1 MKQHATQPRHGR
13 RWLIMIVTFLVALG
27 IGSFGYASYYHQ
39 RFKPTQINGVTV
51 TNLTIA
57 QATQK
62 LNQAASQNS
71 SASITMSA
79 SKVAVTQA
87 KVKQLL
93 TKRNT
98 DSHPVETVKMTLTQ
112 TISAAQQKYRLTTL
126 LTQFK
131 QKIATINAN
140 RTKPVD
146 AKVILKNGQ
155 ISVQAGKAGNTLDEA
170 KMVAT
175 YKQQAQTA
183 SVISVKK
190 VTQQAVSANSNTLS
204 QAKAKLQKLLSQTVT
219 VAFPSKTITFKASDY
234 LKNGTA
240 TAAGNYQFDTTSLKQ
255 YIAQLASKYDT
266 EGKAAKFKTHSGTTI
281 TVPSGGTYGWSISQS
296 KLTNRILSGFE
307 NSASQS
313 INLKDYVTG
322 TGYGKAN
329 TVGNTYIEVDLKTL
343 REYAYVNGKL
353 KFSTKVMSGTIT
365 GGNKTPQGIYYIMYK
380 QRNTTLT
387 GDNDNGS
394 TYHSKVKYWMPI
406 TNSGVGLHDSSWQ
419 PSYVY
424 GNTSYRSDYHSHGC
438 INNPP
443 SKMGALYALAYAGE
457 PVIVYN

>member
-51 TNLTIA
+51 TNLTVA

-62 LNQAASQNS
+62 LNQAASQNP

-234 LKNGTA
+234 LKNGTV
-240 TAAGNYQFDTTSLKQ
+240 T
-255 YIAQLASKYDT
+255 
-266 EGKAAKFKTHSGTTI
+266 AAKFKTHSGTTI

-365 GGNKTPQGIYYIMYK
+365 GGNQTPQGIYYIMYK